1 MPRLTE
7 RDASGAVDPGFMDGG
22 ELSPAEAA
30 REKRRDR
37 DADARTR
44 AGMRTG
50 LAKQFKQVLDEQR
63 RRAEEVE
70 RRQKESAAAPATD
83 SARKVRRRQP

>member
-1 MPRLTE
+1 ME
-7 RDASGAVDPGFMDGG
+7 ED

-37 DADARTR
+37 DAEARAR

-50 LAKQFKQVLDEQR
+50 LAKQFKQVLDVQR
-63 RRAEEVE
+63 QRAEEVE
-70 RRQKESAAAPATD
+70 LRQEESAAEPGAHGAP
-83 SARKVRRRQP
+83 KGRRRKP